1 MAQKGMVIKMKKI
14 LPILLALTL
23 SCGNVCAFGLED
35 ASSDTSYLENIG
47 ADIAGDMLYA
57 RNLVGG
63 FSQRYVV
70 SESADGD
77 ISAVDAFYEKLSA
90 PITVSELDGGRA
102 DFDFSVVF
110 GNSLKRKTKLIKSL
124 SGLGGYTA
132 EFEPLCIFNIYRDL
146 TLVCGYSIY
155 TKTYQNSDDAY
166 WQAVCAIENMS
177 REVVPYQSRIALLNK
192 FKELDSVIN
201 SDKQMKMFILKDG
214 KINSVW
220 ERGD

>member
-1 MAQKGMVIKMKKI
+1 MKKI

-35 ASSDTSYLENIG
+35 ASSDTSYLESIG

-63 FSQRYVV
+63 FTQKYVV
-70 SESADGD
+70 SESTDGD

-155 TKTYQNSDDAY
+155 TKTYQSSDDAY

-192 FKELDSVIN
+192 FKELDSLIN
-201 SDKQMKMFILKDG
+201 SDRQMKMFILKDG
-214 KINSVW
+214 KINSIW

>member
-1 MAQKGMVIKMKKI
+1 MKKI
-14 LPILLALTL
+14 LPMLLALTL
-23 SCGNVCAFGLED
+23 TGGNVCAFGLED
-35 ASSDTSYLENIG
+35 AASDTSYLENIG

-63 FSQRYVV
+63 FTQKYVV
-70 SESADGD
+70 SESTDGD

-124 SGLGGYTA
+124 AGLGGYAA

-201 SDKQMKMFILKDG
+201 SDRQMKMFILKDG

>member
-1 MAQKGMVIKMKKI
+1 MVIKMKKI

-35 ASSDTSYLENIG
+35 AAADTSYLENIG
-47 ADIAGDMLYA
+47 ADITGDMLYA

-63 FSQRYVV
+63 VSQKYVV
-70 SESADGD
+70 SESTDGD

-90 PITVSELDGGRA
+90 PITVSELDGGKA
-102 DFDFSVVF
+102 DFDFGVVC
-110 GNSLKRKTKLIKSL
+110 GDSLKRKTKLIKSL
-124 SGLGGYTA
+124 AGLGGYTA

-192 FKELDSVIN
+192 FKELDGVIN

>member
-1 MAQKGMVIKMKKI
+1 MKKI

-23 SCGNVCAFGLED
+23 TGGNVCAFGLED
-35 ASSDTSYLENIG
+35 AASDTSYLENIG

-63 FSQRYVV
+63 FSRRYVV
-70 SESADGD
+70 SESTDGD

-192 FKELDSVIN
+192 FKELDSLIN
-201 SDKQMKMFILKDG
+201 SDRQMKMFILKDG

>member
-1 MAQKGMVIKMKKI
+1 MKKI

-23 SCGNVCAFGLED
+23 TGGNVCAFSLED
-35 ASSDTSYLENIG
+35 AASDTSYLENIG

-70 SESADGD
+70 SESADDD

-90 PITVSELDGGRA
+90 PITLSELDGGKA

-110 GNSLKRKTKLIKSL
+110 GDSLKRKTKLIKSL
-124 SGLGGYTA
+124 AGLGGYAA

-155 TKTYQNSDDAY
+155 TKTYQSSDDAY

>member
-1 MAQKGMVIKMKKI
+1 
-14 LPILLALTL
+14 
-23 SCGNVCAFGLED
+23 
-35 ASSDTSYLENIG
+35 
-47 ADIAGDMLYA
+47 MLYA
-57 RNLVGG
+57 RNLVSG